1 MVSLFQAAEEAAQK
15 IPMSTIEQE
24 AKRRRTFAIISHPD
38 AGKTTLTEK
47 LLLYGGAI
55 QLAGS
60 VKARRNQ
67 RTATSD
73 WMELEKQRGISI
85 TSTVLQFEYKDH
97 VLNLLDTP
105 GHDDFSADTY
115 RTLTAADAAVMLIDN
130 ASGVES
136 QTRKLFAV
144 CKQRGLPIFTFVNKL
159 DNEGPGPLAI
169 LAELEEVL
177 GIHSTPMNWPI
188 GQGMDFKGVYD
199 RASKTVHLYE
209 KSGHGSN
216 AIEAEKL
223 AVDDPQLA
231 TRLGEKLY
239 NQLKDDIDLLDVAG
253 EPFDLDRVLRGDLT
267 PVFFGSALTNFG
279 VSLFLDAFLDM
290 APTPEERLE
299 KIKDLV
305 ETDDFSGFVFKI
317 QANMDPNHRDRIAF
331 VRIVSGMFEKDME
344 VLNKRSGKR
353 LKLSR
358 PQRLFAQER
367 ETVETAYPGDIV
379 GLTNPGAFMLG
390 DTVTTNTKILYNEV
404 PDVVPEVFAR
414 LTNRDVSKLKN
425 FEKGVEQLCQEGL
438 VQLFWNTKS
447 QTREPILG
455 AIGKLQFEVVQ
466 YRLIAEYGVKTHIEP
481 MPYEIVRWLDGD
493 PAEIKGIYWGS
504 SAIGLEDNFG
514 KPIALFST
522 EWGCNYQTEQHPKIK
537 FLRAPNESFTAL
549 AN

>member
-1 MVSLFQAAEEAAQK
+1 
-15 IPMSTIEQE
+15 MSTIEQE

-199 RASKTVHLYE
+199 RASRTVHIYE
-209 KSGHGSN
+209 KGHGSN
-216 AIEAEKL
+216 AIEAEKIGI
-223 AVDDPQLA
+223 DDPKLKDA
-231 TRLGEKLY
+231 LGESLY
-239 NQLKDDIDLLDVAG
+239 NQLKEDIELLDVAG
-253 EPFDLDRVLRGDLT
+253 EPFDIDRVLAGDLT

-279 VSLFLDAFLDM
+279 VSLFLDAFLTM
-290 APTPEERLE
+290 APTPEERLA
-299 KIKDLV
+299 KIKDDV
-305 ETDDFSGFVFKI
+305 QTDDFSGFVFKI

-344 VLNKRSGKR
+344 VLNKRSNKR

-367 ETVETAYPGDIV
+367 ETVELAYPGDIV

-390 DTVTTNTKILYNEV
+390 DTVTTNGKILYNEV
-404 PDVVPEVFAR
+404 PEFVPEVFAR
-414 LTNRDVSKLKN
+414 LSNMDVSKLKN

-438 VQLFWNTKS
+438 IQLFWNTKS

-466 YRLIAEYGVKTHIEP
+466 YRLIAEYGVKTHIES
-481 MPYEIVRWLDGD
+481 MPYEIIRWLEGD
-493 PAEIKGIYWGS
+493 AAEIKGIYWGS
-504 SAIGLEDNFG
+504 SAIGLEDNYG
-514 KPIALFST
+514 VPVALFST

-537 FLRAPNESFTAL
+537 FLKSPSESFTAL

>member
-1 MVSLFQAAEEAAQK
+1 
-15 IPMSTIEQE
+15 
-24 AKRRRTFAIISHPD
+24 
-38 AGKTTLTEK
+38 
-47 LLLYGGAI
+47 
-55 QLAGS
+55 
-60 VKARRNQ
+60 
-67 RTATSD
+67 
-73 WMELEKQRGISI
+73 
-85 TSTVLQFEYKDH
+85 
-97 VLNLLDTP
+97 
-105 GHDDFSADTY
+105 
-115 RTLTAADAAVMLIDN
+115 
-130 ASGVES
+130 
-136 QTRKLFAV
+136 
-144 CKQRGLPIFTFVNKL
+144 
-159 DNEGPGPLAI
+159 
-169 LAELEEVL
+169 
-177 GIHSTPMNWPI
+177 
-188 GQGMDFKGVYD
+188 
-199 RASKTVHLYE
+199 
-209 KSGHGSN
+209 
-216 AIEAEKL
+216 
-223 AVDDPQLA
+223 
-231 TRLGEKLY
+231 
-239 NQLKDDIDLLDVAG
+239 
-253 EPFDLDRVLRGDLT
+253 
-267 PVFFGSALTNFG
+267 
-279 VSLFLDAFLDM
+279 
-290 APTPEERLE
+290 
-299 KIKDLV
+299 
-305 ETDDFSGFVFKI
+305 
-317 QANMDPNHRDRIAF
+317 
-331 VRIVSGMFEKDME
+331 ME

-404 PDVVPEVFAR
+404 PDFVPEVFAR

-537 FLRAPNESFTAL
+537 FLRSPNESFTAL

>member
-1 MVSLFQAAEEAAQK
+1 
-15 IPMSTIEQE
+15 MSTIEQE

-169 LAELEEVL
+169 MAEIEEVL
-177 GIHSTPMNWPI
+177 GIQSTPMNWPI
-188 GQGMDFKGVYD
+188 GQGVDFKGVYD
-199 RASKTVHLYE
+199 RASETVHLYE
-209 KSGHGSN
+209 KGGHGSN
-216 AIEAEKL
+216 AIEAVKMK
-223 AVDDPQLA
+223 ADDPKLKDA
-231 TRLGEKLY
+231 LGDKLY
-239 NQLKDDIDLLDVAG
+239 NQLQEDIELLDIAG
-253 EPFDLDRVLRGDLT
+253 EPFDLGRVLSGDLT
-267 PVFFGSALTNFG
+267 PIFFGSALTNFG
-279 VSLFLDAFLDM
+279 VSLFLDHFLNI
-290 APTPEERLE
+290 APTPEARLA
-299 KIKDLV
+299 KVKDLIQ
-305 ETDDFSGFVFKI
+305 TDDFSGFVFKI

-331 VRIVSGMFEKDME
+331 VRIVSGMFEKDMD

-367 ETVETAYPGDIV
+367 ETVELAYPGDIV

-390 DTVTTNTKILYNEV
+390 DTVTTNSKVLYNEV
-404 PDVVPEVFAR
+404 PEFVPEVFAR
-414 LTNRDVSKLKN
+414 LTNRDVTKLKN

-438 VQLFWNTKS
+438 VQLFWNPKS
-447 QTREPILG
+447 VQREPILG

-466 YRLIAEYGVKTHIEP
+466 YRLMSEYGVNTHIEI
-481 MPYEIVRWLDGD
+481 MPYEIIRWLEGD
-493 PAEIKGIYWGS
+493 AAEIKGIYWGS
-504 SAIGLEDNFG
+504 NAVGLEDNFG
-514 KPIALFST
+514 TPVALFTT

-537 FLRAPNESFTAL
+537 FLKSPNEAFTAL
-549 AN
+549 AG

>member
-1 MVSLFQAAEEAAQK
+1 
-15 IPMSTIEQE
+15 MSTIKLE

-85 TSTVLQFEYKDH
+85 TSTVLQFEYKNH

-115 RTLTAADAAVMLIDN
+115 RTLTAADSAVMLIDN
-130 ASGVES
+130 ASGVET

-159 DNEGPGPLAI
+159 DNEGPGPLQI

-177 GIHSTPMNWPI
+177 GIRSVPINWPI
-188 GQGMDFKGVYD
+188 GQGRDFKGVFD
-199 RASKTVHLYE
+199 RKSRTVHFYE
-209 KSGHGSN
+209 KAAHGST
-216 AIEAEKL
+216 AIVAKPISI
-223 AVDDPQLA
+223 DDPELKSII
-231 TRLGEKLY
+231 GEKMF
-239 NQLKDDIDLLDVAG
+239 NQLIEDVELLEVAG
-253 EPFDLDRVLRGDLT
+253 EEFDLERVLSGDLT

-290 APTPEERLE
+290 APTPEMRLE
-299 KIKDLV
+299 KVTDLIK
-305 ETDDFSGFVFKI
+305 TDDFSGFVFKI

-331 VRIVSGMFEKDME
+331 VRVVSGMFERDME
-344 VLNKRSGKR
+344 VSNVRSQKK

-367 ETVETAYPGDIV
+367 ETVETAFPGDII

-390 DTVTTNTKILYNEV
+390 DTVTTNAKIKYDEV
-404 PDVVPEVFAR
+404 PEFVPEVFAR
-414 LTNRDVSKLKN
+414 LSNMDVSKLKN

-438 VQLFWNTKS
+438 IQLFWNTKS
-447 QTREPILG
+447 TIREPILG

-466 YRLIAEYGVKTHIEP
+466 YRMIAEYGVKTHIEV
-481 MPYEIVRWLDGD
+481 MPYEIIRWLDGD
-493 PAEIKGIYWGS
+493 ATEIKGIYWGS
-504 SAIGLEDNFG
+504 SAVGLEDNYG
-514 KPIALFST
+514 VPVALFST
-522 EWGCNYQTEQHPKIK
+522 EWGCSYQTDQHPKIK
-537 FLRAPNESFTAL
+537 FLRSPSEKFTAL
-549 AN
+549 AG

>member
-1 MVSLFQAAEEAAQK
+1 
-15 IPMSTIEQE
+15 MSTIEQE

-85 TSTVLQFEYKDH
+85 TSTVLQFEYKGH

-169 LAELEEVL
+169 MAEIEDVL
-177 GIHSTPMNWPI
+177 GIQSTPMNWPI
-188 GQGMDFKGVYD
+188 GQGVDFKGVFD
-199 RASKTVHLYE
+199 RASKTVHLYD
-209 KSGHGSN
+209 KASHGSN
-216 AIEAEKL
+216 AIEATKL
-223 AVDDPQLA
+223 SLDDPRLKDE
-231 TRLGEKLY
+231 LGEAKY
-239 NQLKDDIDLLDVAG
+239 NQLMEDIDLLDVAG
-253 EPFDLDRVLRGDLT
+253 EPFDLERVLAGNLT
-267 PVFFGSALTNFG
+267 PIFFGSALTNFG
-279 VSLFLDAFLDM
+279 VSLFLDQFMTM
-290 APTPEERLE
+290 APTPESRLA
-299 KIKDLV
+299 KTKDVV
-305 ETDDFSGFVFKI
+305 ESDDFSGFVFKI

-344 VLNKRSGKR
+344 VLNKRSNKR

-367 ETVETAYPGDIV
+367 ETVELAYPGDIV

-390 DTVTTNTKILYNEV
+390 DTVTTNAKIQYSEV
-404 PDVVPEVFAR
+404 PEFVPEVFAR
-414 LTNRDVSKLKN
+414 LTNMDVSKLKN

-438 VQLFWNTKS
+438 VQLFWNPKS
-447 QTREPILG
+447 VQREPILG
-455 AIGKLQFEVVQ
+455 AIGRLQFEVVQ
-466 YRLIAEYGVKTHIEP
+466 YRLIAEYGVKTNVEM
-481 MPYEIVRWLDGD
+481 MPYEIIRWLDGD
-493 PAEIKGIYWGS
+493 AAEIKGIYWGS
-504 SAIGLEDNFG
+504 NAVGLEDNYG
-514 KPIALFST
+514 VPVALFTT
-522 EWGCNYQTEQHPKIK
+522 EWGCNYQVEQHPKIK
-537 FLRAPNESFTAL
+537 FMRTPSEGFTAL

>member
-1 MVSLFQAAEEAAQK
+1 
-15 IPMSTIEQE
+15 MSTIEQE

-85 TSTVLQFEYKDH
+85 TSTVLQFEYKNH

-177 GIHSTPMNWPI
+177 GIRSVPINWPI
-188 GQGMDFKGVYD
+188 GQGVDFKGVFD
-199 RASKTVHLYE
+199 RASRTVHVYE
-209 KSGHGSN
+209 KGVHGSSMVGAQ
-216 AIEAEKL
+216 AISL
-223 AVDDPQLA
+223 DDPSLKSVI
-231 TRLGEKLY
+231 GEKFY
-239 NQLKDDIDLLDVAG
+239 DQLQEDIELLDIAG
-253 EPFDLDRVLRGDLT
+253 EAFDLERVLAGDLT

-279 VSLFLDAFLDM
+279 VSLFLDAFLNM
-290 APTPEERLE
+290 APSPEMRLK
-299 KIKDLV
+299 KIQDIVKG
-305 ETDDFSGFVFKI
+305 DDFSGFVFKI

-331 VRIVSGMFEKDME
+331 VRIVSGMFEKDMD
-344 VLNKRSGKR
+344 VQNKRSGKR

-367 ETVETAYPGDIV
+367 ETVELAFPGDIV

-390 DTVTTNTKILYNEV
+390 DTVTTNTKILYDEV
-404 PDVVPEVFAR
+404 PDFVPEVFGR
-414 LTNRDVSKLKN
+414 LANKDVSRLKH

-438 VQLFWNTKS
+438 VQLFWNAKS
-447 QTREPILG
+447 QIREPILG
-455 AIGKLQFEVVQ
+455 AVGKLQFEVVQ
-466 YRLIAEYGVKTHIEP
+466 YRLIAEYGVNTTFEM
-481 MPYEIVRWLDGD
+481 MPYEIIRWLEGD
-493 PAEIKGIYWGS
+493 RAEIDGIYWGS
-504 SAIGLEDNFG
+504 SAYRLTDNYG
-514 KPIALFST
+514 APVVLFAT
-522 EWGCNYQTEQHPKIK
+522 EWGCNYQIAQHPKIK
-537 FLRAPNESFTAL
+537 FLESPANSFTAL